1 VNRTILTTSLLVA
14 AAAAPAAAHVGIS
27 SGPATANKS
36 SKITFAVGHGC
47 EGFDTMRV
55 TVDIPADTVTSI
67 RALGNGDFK
76 APTLAKTGDVVTAI
90 TWEKDVADIREAD
103 DGYYELTFR
112 ARIPDAAF
120 SKIAFVVHQFCLDAE
135 GAEVQVDWAG
145 EDAAQ
150 LVIVPS
156 RLAGWNKYTLGA
168 AVLES
173 DVPTYLGDAQIVW
186 KGTAAYSPNPNI
198 MALISST
205 PGVTALTG
213 DLAAGDEL
221 WVKY

>member
-1 VNRTILTTSLLVA
+1 MKRTLLTTAALLA
-14 AAAAPAAAHVGIS
+14 ASSPAAAHISIS

-36 SKITFAVGHGC
+36 SKITFSAGHGC
-47 EGFDTMRV
+47 EGGFDTMRV
-55 TVDIPADTVTSI
+55 TVDIPASVTSV
-67 RALGNGDFK
+67 RALGNGDFE
-76 APTLAKTGDVVTAI
+76 APTLTKDGDVVTAV
-90 TWEKDVADIREAD
+90 TWEKDAADIRAAD

-120 SKIAFVVHQFCLDAE
+120 SQVAFVVHQFCLDAE
-135 GAEVQVDWAG
+135 GAEIQVDWAG
-145 EDAAQ
+145 EDAAH

-168 AVLES
+168 AIAEA
-173 DVPTYLGDAQIVW
+173 DVPTFLGDAQIVW

-205 PGVTALTG
+205 PGVTAMTG

>member
-1 VNRTILTTSLLVA
+1 MNRTILTTAILVGA
-14 AAAAPAAAHVGIS
+14 VAAPAAAHVGIS
-27 SGPATANKS
+27 SGPAAANKS

-47 EGFDTMRV
+47 EGLDTMRV
-55 TVDIPADTVTSI
+55 TVDIPAGITSL
-67 RALGNGDFK
+67 RALPAAGLG
-76 APTLAKTGDVVTAI
+76 APTLAKTDDVVTAV
-90 TWEKDVADIREAD
+90 TWEKAAADIRDAD
-103 DGYYELTFR
+103 DAYYELTFR

-120 SKIAFVVHQFCLDAE
+120 SKVAFVVHQFCLDAE

-156 RLAGWNKYTLGA
+156 RLPGWNKYTLGA
-168 AVLES
+168 PVAEA
-173 DVPTYLGDAQIVW
+173 DVPIFLGDAQIVW